1 MLQALFGSGEEGFRL
16 SCPSPLAEALPSPG
30 VLRSLA
36 LNYSAST
43 LRGLLL
49 SLQNEQTRAKQ
60 AR

>member
-1 MLQALFGSGEEGFRL
+1 MLLVPFGCGEGGFGL
-16 SCPSPLAEALPSPG
+16 SCPSPLAEALPSPR

-43 LRGLLL
+43 QRGLLL
-49 SLQNEQTRAKQ
+49 SLQNKQMRAKQ